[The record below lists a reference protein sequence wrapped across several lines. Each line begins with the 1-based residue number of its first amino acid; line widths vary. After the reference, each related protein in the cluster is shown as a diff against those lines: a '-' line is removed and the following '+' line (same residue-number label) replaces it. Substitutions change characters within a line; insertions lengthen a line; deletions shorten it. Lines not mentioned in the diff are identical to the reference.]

1 MKKNIDLREEMISV
15 FDDLR
20 AGRIEKSQAKELS
33 NVIGKI
39 LTSAKYE
46 YEYNKMLG
54 KKVTID
60 FFEKN

>member
-1 MKKNIDLREEMISV
+1 MKKNIDLREEMILV

-60 FFEKN
+60 FFEK